1 MALGAKAFWLEPASL
16 SIDHQQI
23 VVPAPGLPPLRIAVL
38 TDLHVGS
45 PFNGID
51 NLRRVV
57 DLTNAAQPDIVC
69 ILGDLVIQGVRGGHF
84 VPPEQIA
91 VELKRLQPEGQVFG
105 VLGNHDGWFDHD
117 RVAAAL
123 RDNGVRLVEDSA
135 ERIVTH
141 AGPIWIAG
149 VSDFWTGTHDL
160 GSAIGSIGSNSEPA
174 ILLTH
179 NPDIFPDVPARI
191 SLTLAGHTHGGQV
204 RLPFVGAP
212 IIPSMFG
219 TRFAAGHIVEGGRH
233 LFVATGVGTSILP
246 VRFRVPPSVTL
257 LTTAAR

>member
-1 MALGAKAFWLEPASL
+1 MSVQRFKRFKTVRWLAALCALGILVLGLRAFWLEPASL
-16 SIDHQQI
+16 SIDHQRI
-23 VVPAPGLPPLRIAVL
+23 VVPASGLPSLRIAVL

-91 VELKRLQPEGQVFG
+91 GELKRLQPEGRVFG
-105 VLGNHDGWFDHD
+105 VLGNHDGWLDHD
-117 RVAAAL
+117 RVAAAI

-141 AGPIWIAG
+141 AGPVWIAG
-149 VSDFWTGTHDL
+149 LSDFWTGRHDL
-160 GSAIGSIGSNSEPA
+160 DSAIGSIGSTSEPA
-174 ILLTH
+174 MAFT
-179 NPDIFPDVPARI
+179 I
-191 SLTLAGHTHGGQV
+191 STSGSSYQYGHF
-204 RLPFVGAP
+204 LPK
-212 IIPSMFG
+212 
-219 TRFAAGHIVEGGRH
+219 
-233 LFVATGVGTSILP
+233 
-246 VRFRVPPSVTL
+246 
-257 LTTAAR
+257 